1 MLAGVSAVHLWDEGL
16 AEAAD
21 LSSQFSLGEGD
32 LGRPRAA
39 ASAAGLQQLNS
50 AVEVRVLEGA
60 LLENDLLG
68 YGVVVLCGA
77 LLSESLAI
85 SDHLRALPGGGPS
98 LVRGEARGVFGSVFC
113 DFGASHTVTDP
124 DGEEPHLAILS
135 SIGSQ
140 ENVLVT
146 CVEDD
151 RIQFQEGDLVELREV
166 RGMTGL
172 NGGRFRVTD
181 TKAYSFRMDCD
192 TTGMTPYEG
201 GGIAVQVKEPKELS
215 FKPLRSAVEE
225 PGEFLVSDFAKLE
238 RPGQLHWAFRALDAF
253 HAKTGRLPVPG
264 SDADASALVG
274 LAGELWGAADG
285 AHRLVEELDTKVLTA
300 FAKTCRGNL
309 SPTAAV
315 LGGVLAQEALKAC
328 TGKFTPVNQWLYFD
342 AMEALP
348 EPLPAEAEMTTEGLP
363 AALQRYAGNISCLG
377 RALQEKLLA
386 QKVFLVGAGAL
397 GCEFLKAFAL
407 MGVSCG
413 EGGGGLRVTDDDT
426 IEKSNLSRQFLF
438 RTGDVGK
445 AKSTV
450 AVAAARSM
458 NPAFN
463 AEGMVARVSPETE
476 DTFNYN
482 FWDGL
487 DLVVN
492 ALDNVNARLYVDSK
506 CVYHNKP
513 LLESGTLGTKCNTQ
527 VVSPSQ
533 TENYGASRDPPEKQI
548 AMCTLHSFPHNAE
561 HCLAWGRSEFEG
573 LLARAPAE
581 ANRLLGD
588 PAAFF
593 AEMEAGKGD
602 AGAKEAG
609 QLALSALTAPRRCA
623 TYTDCLDAAR
633 ILFQEWF
640 HDKVVQLT
648 RTFPEDAVTSSGNK
662 FWSAPKRFPKPL
674 AFNPADEA
682 TRAFTQAAAR
692 LLAEVNGV
700 DIPAWAQT
708 PEGGARCAEEAAKCV
723 PPPPTETALVLPKDG
738 APEGAATAA
747 AADPGDGLDQLRAEL
762 EETVASLG
770 QGMTGDLKLAPVS
783 FEKDHDSNGHMQLIW
798 SLSNLR
804 ARNYS
809 IEEVDFLRAKLVAGR
824 IIPAIATTTAAAT
837 GLVGLEL
844 LKLLQGKKLEEL
856 RNTFANLAL
865 PLFAM
870 AEPMPCK
877 PISHEGQTWS
887 LWDRW
892 ELPDSLFSELMSW
905 FSERKL
911 TPYSVSCGSTLL
923 YSSIFP
929 KHAERLNMK
938 ISEVALKTGR
948 MAEGA
953 DRLDVVVA
961 CEDDDGEDVD
971 VPLVTIRLR

>member
-1 MLAGVSAVHLWDEGL
+1 MHLWDGGL
-16 AEAAD
+16 AEPGD
-21 LSSQFSLGEGD
+21 LSAQFCLGAGD
-32 LGRPRAA
+32 LGQPRAG
-39 ASAAGLQQLNS
+39 ASAAALQQLNS
-50 AVEVRVLEGA
+50 AVEAKVLGGA
-60 LLENDLLG
+60 LLDNDLSG

-98 LVRGEARGVFGSVFC
+98 LVRGESRGVFGSVFC
-113 DFGASHTVTDP
+113 DFGESHTVTDT

-135 SIGSQ
+135 SVGSQ

-146 CVEDD
+146 CVEDE

-166 RGMTGL
+166 RGMTEL

-181 TKAYSFRMDCD
+181 TKAYSFRMECD
-192 TTGMTPYEG
+192 TTGMSPYEG
-201 GGIAVQVKEPKELS
+201 GGIAVQVKEPKEMS
-215 FKPLRSAVEE
+215 FKPLRAALEE

-238 RPGQLHWAFRALDAF
+238 RPGQLHWAFRALDVF
-253 HAKTGRLPVPG
+253 HAAHGRLPAPG
-264 SDADASALVG
+264 SEADAAALVG
-274 LAGELWGAADG
+274 LARGLWEAADG
-285 AHRLVEELDTKVLTA
+285 AHRLVDELDAKVLTA

-315 LGGVLAQEALKAC
+315 LGGVIAQEALKAC

-348 EPLPAEAEMTTEGLP
+348 EPIPAEAEMATDALP
-363 AALQRYAGNISCLG
+363 QVLQRYAGNIACLG
-377 RALQEKLLA
+377 RALQEKMLA
-386 QKVFLVGAGAL
+386 QKVFVVGAGAL

-407 MGVSCG
+407 LGVSCG

-450 AVAAARSM
+450 AVAAARAM

-476 DTFNYN
+476 STFNCA

-506 CVYHNKP
+506 CVYHRKP

-527 VVSPSQ
+527 VVSPAQ

-548 AMCTLHSFPHNAE
+548 AMCTLHSFPHNSE

-581 ANRLLGD
+581 ANRLMGD

-593 AEMEAGKGD
+593 AEMEAAKGD

-609 QLALSALTAPRRCA
+609 QLALSALSSPRRC
-623 TYTDCLDAAR
+623 TVYEDCLNAAR
-633 ILFQEWF
+633 ALFQEWF
-640 HDKVVQLT
+640 YDKVVQLT
-648 RTFPEDAVTSSGNK
+648 RTFPEDAVTSSGAK

-674 AFNPADEA
+674 EFNPADEA
-682 TRAFTQAAAR
+682 TQAFTQAAAR

-700 DIPAWAQT
+700 DIPAWAQAK
-708 PEGGARCAEEAAKCV
+708 EAAAQCAQEAAKFT
-723 PPPPTETALVLPKDG
+723 PPPPAETAPVLPKDG
-738 APEGAATAA
+738 APEGAPTAPA
-747 AADPGDGLDQLRAEL
+747 AADPVDGVEQLRAQL
-762 EETVASLG
+762 EGVVAALN
-770 QGMTGDLKLAPVS
+770 QGMSSDLKLAPVS
-783 FEKDHDSNGHMQLIW
+783 FEKDDDSNGHMQLIW

-877 PISHEGQTWS
+877 NISHEGQTWT

-892 ELPDSLFSELMSW
+892 ELPDLLFSELMAW
-905 FSERKL
+905 FRDRKL

-929 KHAERLNMK
+929 KHAERLKMK
-938 ISEVALKTGR
+938 ISEVALKAGR
-948 MAEGA
+948 LAEGA

-971 VPLVTIRLR
+971 VPLVTIRLG